1 MEYQLGLPDRNS
13 PAIFELNTNLRFRFV
28 VVVVVVVVVVL
39 VVVVIVVVVVAVVDV
54 VIAATAVKAISVFVL
69 EITGVMCFTFVL
81 FWTPY
86 AVVAMIKSYAR
97 HVRLPVELS
106 VVPALAA
113 KTSHVIDPLIYC
125 ALNKNFSQHIPLLFK
140 SKSSK
145 LSEREFTTQSIPLK
159 TIAAI
164 DDNLQ
169 ISSEA

>member
-1 MEYQLGLPDRNS
+1 MDEEKKNPFIKKNQSRKPLQSLFP
-13 PAIFELNTNLRFRFV
+13 PTHQ
-28 VVVVVVVVVVL
+28 
-39 VVVVIVVVVVAVVDV
+39 
-54 VIAATAVKAISVFVL
+54 
-69 EITGVMCFTFVL
+69 ITGVMCFTFLL

-86 AVVAMIKSYAR
+86 AVVAMIKSYAN
-97 HVRLPVELS
+97 HVHVPVAWS

-125 ALNKNFSQHIPLLFK
+125 ALNRNFSQHIPLLFK

-159 TIAAI
+159 TIANI
-164 DDNLQ
+164 DEKVQ